1 MKEYSDLRMHTAEH
15 LLNQSMV
22 RMFGC
27 GRAFSSHIE
36 KKKSKCDY
44 RFGRDLTAQERAGLE
59 DMVNGAVRAGLPVSE
74 VFVPAAEAREKF
86 DLSRLPEGAA
96 GETLRVIKIGD
107 YDTCPCIG
115 QHVNSTAEVGV
126 FRIIST
132 GFGDGVLRIRYKLG
146 EADEKIL

>member
-1 MKEYSDLRMHTAEH
+1 MKEYSDLAMHTAEH

-44 RFGRDLTAQERAGLE
+44 RFGHDLTPEERAGLE
-59 DMVNGAVRAGLPVSE
+59 AMVNEAVRADLPVSE
-74 VFVPAAEAREKF
+74 EFVPLAVAREKF

-96 GETLRVIKIGD
+96 GDTLRVIKIGD
-107 YDTCPCIG
+107 YDACPCIG
-115 QHVNSTAEVGV
+115 KHVGSTLEIGV

-132 GFGDGVLRIRYKLG
+132 GFGNGVLRIRFRLG
-146 EADEKIL
+146 EGNEA